1 MMDAWFTSM
10 AAAAATTFTVLVL
23 LRAAWH
29 KVADFGT
36 FTGYVADYQ
45 LLPEALVEP
54 AAKAL
59 AAIEFLAVVLL
70 VYPATVR
77 AGAPLAVALFG
88 LYGLAMAVNIGRGRT
103 RIECG
108 CGGPAQR
115 LSPALLVRNVLLA
128 AIAVLPAVFAA
139 SPLGLAE
146 AAVAVTA
153 GLLTWF
159 VYSVIE
165 QLLANDGHMRLSL

>member
-1 MMDAWFTSM
+1 MMDGWFTSM

-29 KVADFGT
+29 KVTDFGT
-36 FTGYVADYQ
+36 FTGYVADYW
-45 LLPEALVEP
+45 LLPEALVAP
-54 AAKAL
+54 AARGL
-59 AAIEFLAVVLL
+59 AAVEFLAVVLL

-77 AGAPLAVALFG
+77 AGALLAVALLG
-88 LYGLAMAVNIGRGRT
+88 LYGVAMAVNIGRGRT

-108 CGGPAQR
+108 CGGAAQR
-115 LSPALLVRNVLLA
+115 LSPALLVRNALLA
-128 AIAVLPAVFAA
+128 AIAILPAIFGA
-139 SPLGLAE
+139 SPLGFAE
-146 AAVAVTA
+146 AAVAVAA

-159 VYSVIE
+159 VHNVIE